1 MHSTVRQKCIRAL
14 AFRWY
19 GLLFYAQRKYKLSIQ
34 YDIANAY
41 RQSNAEASRLVY
53 RMEPDRK
60 FTKQKQRNN

>member
-1 MHSTVRQKCIRAL
+1 MVWTII
-14 AFRWY
+14 
-19 GLLFYAQRKYKLSIQ
+19 YAQRKYKLSIQ